1 MDISEKVCLNHTDT
15 PAASRC
21 TCCFKPICASCILS
35 SKGEDF
41 CSEKCQVNHERTA
54 SNISDIK
61 SRDKGGFGK
70 TLIRL
75 IILGAIAYGAWMY
88 KDQIMNMIN
97 KK

>member
-15 PAASRC
+15 PAVARC
-21 TCCFKPICASCILS
+21 ICCFKPLCSSCIIPS
-35 SKGEDF
+35 GSDPC
-41 CSEKCQVNHERTA
+41 CSEKCKINHERTS
-54 SNISDIK
+54 SNIADIK

-75 IILGAIAYGAWMY
+75 IILGAVGYACWMY
-88 KDQIMNMIN
+88 KDQIMNLIN